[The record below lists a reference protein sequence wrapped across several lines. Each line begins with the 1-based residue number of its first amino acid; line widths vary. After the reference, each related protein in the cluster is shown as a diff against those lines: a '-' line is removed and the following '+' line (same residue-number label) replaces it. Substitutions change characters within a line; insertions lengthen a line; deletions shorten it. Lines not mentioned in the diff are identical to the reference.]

1 MVFELQFFKE
11 NNFIRKQCKNCKA
24 EFFTKN
30 KRQEFCGDVPC
41 VNFSFIGEKVFHKKF
56 EYKEMREKFLTFFE
70 KRNHKRIE
78 RFPVIARWR
87 EDVFLVNASIYDFQ
101 PLVTNGLIPPPA
113 NPLCISQPCIRLN
126 DIDFVGK
133 TGRHLTTFEMMAHHC
148 FNYKDK
154 KIYWMNE
161 TVRYCDELLKELGI
175 KEEDISYKE
184 KVWVGGGN
192 AGNALEVLSHG
203 LELATLVFMNLK
215 KDDNGK
221 IELEGEKYS
230 EMEVNVVDT
239 GYGLERFVWLSK
251 GTETIYDAIY
261 AEFIKELTEISK
273 IKNKENIYA
282 IADHTRALAF
292 MLGDGIIPSNVKHG
306 YLTRLVIRKTLRMME
321 ENEMQI
327 SLAELIVNQI
337 NSLDYPELKNG
348 IETIIEILNLE
359 TERYKETNKKGKRLV
374 ENFWKNNKNIN
385 IENLV
390 EFYDTYGIH
399 PTVVKKFSSELGK
412 KVEIPESFNSIV
424 AQKHSKVEKEV
435 VKEEKIELEE
445 TELLFYKDDET
456 RQYTKEFSANVIYSK
471 DNKIALDKTAFYP
484 EGGGQLCDNGLII
497 PIDELKDEKLR
508 KIFEQKKNDLQKTEK
523 LTEIID
529 FSELQKLKIGVEVS
543 KVEKIGNVI
552 LHTVDKQLKVGEKVK
567 GVINW
572 ERRISLMRNHDATH
586 LILGSTREVLG
597 KHVWQSGAQKEIER
611 ARVDI
616 THFKRITE
624 EELRKIEFLANKKVL
639 ENLKIEK
646 FFLER
651 EIAEKQ
657 FGFKLYQGGVPIG
670 KKIRI
675 VKIENFDV
683 EACAGTHC
691 NSTAEIGLIKI
702 LKSERIQ
709 DGIER
714 IEFSSGVHAI
724 KDIQK
729 IEGLLKESSSSV
741 SVPIEELP
749 KTINRFF
756 KEWKEQKKEIEELKA
771 KMVRRINENRKIE
784 NIKIKDGEVKLIS
797 EVSSSS
803 LNDLIISAKQL
814 LKEKNVI
821 AILGS
826 DLEMPKLIVA
836 SSYEK
841 IDCNAIM
848 KEIVK
853 IIDGSGGGKKDF
865 AQGGGKN
872 KEKLRVAIEEG
883 ERRIRELLG

>member
-1 MVFELQFFKE
+1 MQIDFFKE
-11 NNFIRKQCKNCKA
+11 NNFIKKQCKNCKA
-24 EFFTKN
+24 EFYTKN
-30 KRQEFCGDVPC
+30 KSQEFCGDVPC
-41 VNFSFIGEKVFHKKF
+41 VNFSFIGKKIFHK
-56 EYKEMREKFLTFFE
+56 EYTYKEMREKFLTFFE
-70 KRNHKRIE
+70 KRNHKRVG

-87 EDVFLVNASIYDFQ
+87 DDVFLVNASIYDFQ

-148 FNYKDK
+148 FNYKEK

-161 TVRYCDELLKELGI
+161 TVKYCHELLLELGV
-175 KEEDISYKE
+175 KEENITYKE
-184 KVWVGGGN
+184 KPWIGGGN
-192 AGNALEVLSHG
+192 AGNALEVLVHG

-230 EMEVNVVDT
+230 DMEVNVVDT
-239 GYGLERFVWLSK
+239 GYGLERFVWISK

-261 AEFIKELTEISK
+261 PEFIKELENLSK

-306 YLTRLVIRKTLRMME
+306 YLARLVIRKTLRMME

-327 SLAELIVNQI
+327 SLAELVVKQI

-348 IETIIEILNLE
+348 IETIVEILNLE
-359 TERYKETNKKGKRLV
+359 TERYKEINQKGKRLI
-374 ENFWKNNKNIN
+374 ENFWKNNKNIS

-390 EFYDTYGIH
+390 ELYDTYGIH
-399 PTVVKKFSSELGK
+399 PTVVKKFSEELGK
-412 KVEIPESFNSIV
+412 KVEIPDNFNSFV
-424 AQKHSKVEKEV
+424 AQKHSKIEKEV
-435 VKEEKIELEE
+435 KKEEKIELPE

-456 RQYTKEFSANVIYSK
+456 KQYTKEFFATVIYSK
-471 DNKIALDKTAFYP
+471 DNKVALDKTAFYP
-484 EGGGQLCDNGLII
+484 EGGGQLCDTGLII
-497 PIDELKDEKLR
+497 LIDDLKEENLR
-508 KIFEQKKNDLQKTEK
+508 KKFEQKKNDLQKIEN

-529 FSELQKLKIGVEVS
+529 FSELQKLKIGTNVS
-543 KVEKIGNVI
+543 KVEKIGNVV
-552 LHTVDKQLKVGEKVK
+552 LHTVDKQLKLGEKVK
-567 GVINW
+567 GIINW

-586 LILGSTREVLG
+586 LILGSAREVLG
-597 KHVWQSGAQKEIER
+597 KHAWQSGAQKEIEM

-616 THFKRITE
+616 THFKRISE
-624 EELRKIEFLANKKVL
+624 EELRKIELLANKKVL

-646 FFLER
+646 FFLDR

-691 NSTAEIGLIKI
+691 NSTSEIGLIKI

-714 IEFSSGVHAI
+714 IEFSSGIHAV
-724 KDIQK
+724 KDTQK
-729 IEGLLKESSSSV
+729 IEGLLKISAESL
-741 SVPIEELP
+741 SVPSEELP
-749 KTINRFF
+749 KAVNRFF

-771 KMVRRINENRKIE
+771 KIVKGVSEDRKIE
-784 NIKIKDGEVKLIS
+784 KIKTKDGEVKLIS
-797 EVSSSS
+797 EISSSTI
-803 LNDLIISAKQL
+803 NDLIISAKQL

-826 DLEMPKLIVA
+826 DLEIPKLIIA

-841 IDCNAIM
+841 IDCSAIM

-853 IIDGSGGGKKDF
+853 IINGSGGGKKDF

-872 KEKLRVAIEEG
+872 KEKLGDAIEEG
-883 ERRIRELLG
+883 KRRVRELL